1 MRDGFFKGRRVFVT
15 GHTGFKG
22 AWLCHLLGHL
32 GATVLGYSLDP
43 PSAPSLFG
51 LTGLDSAAPKDLT
64 SGLASLHADIL
75 DLPRLT
81 RAVAE
86 FSPHIVLHMA
96 AQSLVRPSYVD
107 PAGTFAVNVQ
117 GTVNVLEACRLAPAP
132 EGHARAIVVVTSDK
146 CYENREWVHGY
157 RECDPM
163 GGHDPY
169 SASKGC
175 AELVAAAYARSF
187 FPAQTFS
194 AHRTALATARAGN
207 VIGGGDFATDRL
219 VPDMARA
226 FAQGQPVRIRQPHA
240 VRPWQHVLEP
250 LSGYLLLARK
260 LIENGPEF
268 AGGWNFG
275 PGPEDVRSVGQ
286 VAERFAA
293 LWGDNARLDIDP
305 NPDNGQHPHEAG
317 LLVLDCAKAR
327 TLLGWKPHLRLDQAL
342 LWTCGWYHAWA
353 TSGDRGNIDLRGLCL
368 SRVREFADHQ
378 KDAQE
383 NTWAS

>member
-1 MRDGFFKGRRVFVT
+1 MRDGFFQGRRVFVT

-22 AWLCHLLGHL
+22 AWLCHLLAHL
-32 GATVLGYSLDP
+32 GAEVRGYSLDP
-43 PSAPSLFG
+43 PSEPSLFG
-51 LTGLDSAAPKDLT
+51 LTGLDCDPPTGLT
-64 SGLASLHADIL
+64 SLRADIL
-75 DLPRLT
+75 DLQRLT

-86 FSPHIVLHMA
+86 FSPQVVLHMA
-96 AQSLVRPSYVD
+96 AQSLVRPSYAD

-132 EGHARAIVVVTSDK
+132 EGQNRAVVIVTSDK

-157 RECDPM
+157 RECDPL

-175 AELVAAAYARSF
+175 AELAAAAYARSF
-187 FPAQTFS
+187 FPAHSFS

-207 VIGGGDFATDRL
+207 VIGGGDFALDRL

-226 FAQGQPVRIRQPHA
+226 FAKGEAVQIRRPLA

-260 LIENGPEF
+260 LIETGPEAEASF
-268 AGGWNFG
+268 GGGWNFG

-286 VAERFAA
+286 VAEAFAK
-293 LWGDNARLDIDP
+293 LWGAEARLDIDS
-305 NPDNGQHPHEAG
+305 GQHPHEAG

-327 TLLGWKPHLRLDQAL
+327 TLLGWRPRLPLDAAL
-342 LWTCGWYHAWA
+342 LWTCGWYRAWA
-353 TSGDRGNIDLRGLCL
+353 EGDVALRELCL
-368 SRVREFADHQ
+368 SRVSEYVGA
-378 KDAQE
+378 
-383 NTWAS
+383 ASAG

>member
-1 MRDGFFKGRRVFVT
+1 MKDNVFQDRRVFVT

-22 AWLCHLLGHL
+22 AWLCHLLAHL
-32 GATVLGYSLDP
+32 GAQVLGYSLDP
-43 PSAPSLFG
+43 PSQPSLFG
-51 LTGLDSAAPKDLT
+51 LTGLDADPPK
-64 SGLASLHADIL
+64 GLAGMHADIL
-75 DLPRLT
+75 DLPGLT
-81 RAVAE
+81 RAVAG
-86 FSPHIVLHMA
+86 FSPEVVIHMA
-96 AQSLVRPSYVD
+96 AQSLVRPSYAD

-132 EGHARAIVVVTSDK
+132 EGRNRAIVVVTSDK

-157 RECDPM
+157 RENDPL

-175 AELVAAAYARSF
+175 AELAAAAYARSF
-187 FPAQTFS
+187 FPAQDFS

-207 VIGGGDFATDRL
+207 VIGGGDFALDRL

-226 FAQGQPVRIRQPHA
+226 FSKGEAVRIRHPEA

-260 LIENGPEF
+260 LLEGGPEF

-286 VAERFAA
+286 VAARFAE
-293 LWGDNARLDIDP
+293 LWGGGARLEMDA
-305 NPDNGQHPHEAG
+305 GRHPHEAG

-327 TLLGWKPHLRLDQAL
+327 TLLSWQPRLGLDQAL
-342 LWTCGWYHAWA
+342 LWTAGWYSAWA
-353 TSGDRGNIDLRGLCL
+353 AGDHGLRELVRA
-368 SRVREFADHQ
+368 RVREFVDADRGR
-378 KDAQE
+378 
-383 NTWAS
+383 